1 MWPRRVDDGVTWWSE
16 TIKSG
21 RESFGSEPGF
31 SESKNVNG
39 MVRKKFLE
47 NSRLVK
53 VGRDRRGRANV

>member
-1 MWPRRVDDGVTWWSE
+1 VDDGVTWWSE

-31 SESKNVNG
+31 CECKNVNG
-39 MVRKKFLE
+39 MIREKLLE

-53 VGRDRRGRANV
+53 ISRDRRGRANV